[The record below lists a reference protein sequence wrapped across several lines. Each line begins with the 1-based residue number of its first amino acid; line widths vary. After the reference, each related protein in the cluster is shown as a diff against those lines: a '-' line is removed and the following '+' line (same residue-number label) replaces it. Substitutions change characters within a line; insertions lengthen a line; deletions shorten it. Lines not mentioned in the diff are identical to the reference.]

1 MQNVNIIRQQLI
13 AIIQQAEAA
22 LSALPCEHLEVEQ
35 IEGATMG
42 NIKYRCKVCGEVVDG
57 DG

>member
-1 MQNVNIIRQQLI
+1 MRAIRTQLEL
-13 AIIQQAEAA
+13 IIQQAQAA
-22 LSALPCEHLEVEQ
+22 IELLPCEHLEVEM

-42 NIKYRCKVCGEVVDG
+42 NLKHRCKQCGEVVDG

>member
-1 MQNVNIIRQQLI
+1 MQNDNIVRQILES
-13 AIIQQAEAA
+13 IIQQAQTAI
-22 LSALPCEHLEVEQ
+22 SALPCEHAEVEM

-42 NIKYRCKVCGEVVDG
+42 NIKYRCKQCGEVVEG

>member
-1 MQNVNIIRQQLI
+1 MDSGQAIKRQLEL
-13 AIIQQAEAA
+13 IIQQAQAA
-22 LSALPCEHLEVEQ
+22 IELLPCEHLDVAM

-42 NIKYRCKVCGEVVDG
+42 HVKYRCKQCGEVVDG

>member
-1 MQNVNIIRQQLI
+1 MNVQAIKTQLEI
-13 AIIQQAEAA
+13 IIQQAHAA
-22 LSALPCEHLEVEQ
+22 IELLPCEHLEVEM

-42 NIKYRCKVCGEVVDG
+42 NLKYRCKQCGEVVDG

>member
-1 MQNVNIIRQQLI
+1 MQNNIIVRQILE
-13 AIIQQAEAA
+13 AIIQQAQTAI
-22 LSALPCEHLEVEQ
+22 SALPCEHIEFEM

-42 NIKYRCKVCGEVVDG
+42 NVKYRCTQCGEVVEG

>member
-1 MQNVNIIRQQLI
+1 MDSVQAIKTQLEL
-13 AIIQQAEAA
+13 IIQQAQAA
-22 LSALPCEHLEVEQ
+22 IELLPCEHIEVEM

-42 NIKYRCKVCGEVVDG
+42 NVKYRCKQCGEVVG

>member
-1 MQNVNIIRQQLI
+1 MNAQAIKKQLEI
-13 AIIQQAEAA
+13 IIQQAQAA
-22 LSALPCEHLEVEQ
+22 IEMLPCEHLEVEM

-42 NIKYRCKVCGEVVDG
+42 NLKYRCKQCGEVVDG